1 MKFLIYSKHGCPYCD
16 KIEKVLDLSNL
27 EHEVFK
33 LDEDFTK
40 QQFYNKFG
48 YGSTFPQV
56 MLDEKNLGGCIETV
70 KYLKE
75 NQLI

>member
-1 MKFLIYSKHGCPYCD
+1 MKFLIYSKYGCPYCD
-16 KIEKVLDLSNL
+16 KIEQVMHLSNL
-27 EHEVFK
+27 NYEIFK
-33 LDEDFTK
+33 LNENFTK
-40 QQFYNKFG
+40 QQFYDKFG

-56 MLDEKNLGGCIETV
+56 VLDGKNLGGCIDTV